1 MVKVLINL
9 KVEKYHGKEKR
20 TPFVVFKEYLIIS
33 IGLLLYALGWSTFLI
48 PNNLVG
54 GGVTGISAI
63 ILYATG
69 FSISYSYIIING
81 VLVLIALKVLG
92 KQFGV
97 KTVYAILIV
106 SLFFKIIPGLI
117 PAELIQ
123 DISIGNGKLLSA
135 IMGGV
140 CSGVG
145 IAITFTQ
152 GGSSGGTDII
162 ALMISKYRNISPGKL
177 ILYCDIIIIASSMLI
192 PDDSSLG
199 EKLAV
204 VIYGYI
210 LITVSSYTI
219 DLVLSGARQSIQIFI
234 FSKQYEE
241 IAERI
246 TSIGRGV
253 TVIDAMG
260 WFTKEK
266 GKVLMVIVRRTE
278 SNYVFR
284 IIREI
289 DKGAFISVGNVM
301 GVYGQGFDQIKK

>member
-1 MVKVLINL
+1 M
-9 KVEKYHGKEKR
+9 EKKRR
-20 TPFVVFKEYLIIS
+20 TPYIVLKEYLIIS

-192 PDDSSLG
+192 PDGSSLG

>member
-1 MVKVLINL
+1 M
-9 KVEKYHGKEKR
+9 EKKKR

>member
-1 MVKVLINL
+1 M
-9 KVEKYHGKEKR
+9 EKYHGKEKR

>member
-1 MVKVLINL
+1 M
-9 KVEKYHGKEKR
+9 EKKRR
-20 TPFVVFKEYLIIS
+20 TPFIVFKEYFIITF
-33 IGLLLYALGWSTFLI
+33 GLLLYAIGWSTFLI
-48 PNNLVG
+48 PNGLVG

-69 FSISYSYIIING
+69 FPISYSYIIING
-81 VLVLIALKVLG
+81 LLVAIALKVLG
-92 KQFGV
+92 KQFGA
-97 KTVYAILIV
+97 KTVYAVLIV
-106 SLFFKIIPGLI
+106 SVFFDILPGNIPQ
-117 PAELIQ
+117 ELIQ
-123 DISIGNGKLLSA
+123 DIAIGNGKLLSA
-135 IMGGV
+135 IIGGV

-162 ALMISKYRNISPGKL
+162 ALMIAKYRNISPGKL

-192 PDDSSLG
+192 PGNSTLG
-199 EKLAV
+199 EKLAI

-219 DLVLSGARQSIQIFI
+219 DLVLSGARQSLQIFI

-241 IAERI
+241 IADKI
-246 TSIGRGV
+246 TSMGRGV
-253 TVIDAMG
+253 TVVDAMG

-284 IIREI
+284 IVREV
-289 DKGAFISVGNVM
+289 DKNAFLSVGNVM
-301 GVYGQGFDQIKK
+301 GVYGQGFEQIKK

>member
-1 MVKVLINL
+1 M
-9 KVEKYHGKEKR
+9 EKKRR
-20 TPFVVFKEYLIIS
+20 TPYIVFKEYFIIS

-117 PAELIQ
+117 PPELIQ
-123 DISIGNGKLLSA
+123 DISVGNGKLLSA
-135 IMGGV
+135 IMGGI

-192 PDDSSLG
+192 PNHSSLG

-241 IAERI
+241 IADRI
-246 TSIGRGV
+246 TAIGRGV

-278 SNYVFR
+278 SNFVFR
-284 IIREI
+284 VIREI
-289 DKGAFISVGNVM
+289 DKSAFISVGNVM

>member
-1 MVKVLINL
+1 
-9 KVEKYHGKEKR
+9 
-20 TPFVVFKEYLIIS
+20 
-33 IGLLLYALGWSTFLI
+33 LYALGWSTFLI

>member
-1 MVKVLINL
+1 M
-9 KVEKYHGKEKR
+9 EKKRR
-20 TPFVVFKEYLIIS
+20 TPYIVFKEYFIIS

-117 PAELIQ
+117 PPELIQ

-192 PDDSSLG
+192 PNDSSLG

-241 IAERI
+241 IADRI
-246 TSIGRGV
+246 TAIGRGV

-278 SNYVFR
+278 SNFVFR
-284 IIREI
+284 VIREI
-289 DKGAFISVGNVM
+289 DKSAFISVGNVM

>member
-1 MVKVLINL
+1 M
-9 KVEKYHGKEKR
+9 EKKRR
-20 TPFVVFKEYLIIS
+20 TPYIVFKEYLIIS

-69 FSISYSYIIING
+69 FPISYSYIIING
-81 VLVLIALKVLG
+81 LLVAIALKVLG
-92 KQFGV
+92 KQFGA

-106 SLFFKIIPGLI
+106 SIFFKIIPGLI
-117 PAELIQ
+117 PTELIQ
-123 DISIGNGKLLSA
+123 DIAIGNGKLLSA

-177 ILYCDIIIIASSMLI
+177 ILYCDIVIIASSMLI
-192 PDDSSLG
+192 PDNSSLG

-219 DLVLSGARQSIQIFI
+219 DMVLSGARQSIQIFI

-246 TSIGRGV
+246 TAIGRGV

-266 GKVLMVIVRRTE
+266 GRVLMVIVRRTE
-278 SNYVFR
+278 SNFVFR
-284 IIREI
+284 IIREV
-289 DKGAFISVGNVM
+289 DKSAFISVGNVM

>member
-1 MVKVLINL
+1 M
-9 KVEKYHGKEKR
+9 EKKKR

-192 PDDSSLG
+192 PNDSSLG

-241 IAERI
+241 IADRI
-246 TSIGRGV
+246 TAIGRGV

-278 SNYVFR
+278 SNFVFR
-284 IIREI
+284 VIREI
-289 DKGAFISVGNVM
+289 DKSAFISVGNVM

>member
-1 MVKVLINL
+1 M
-9 KVEKYHGKEKR
+9 EKKRR
-20 TPFVVFKEYLIIS
+20 TPYIVFKEYLIIS

-106 SLFFKIIPGLI
+106 SVFFKIIPGLI
-117 PAELIQ
+117 PPELIQ

-177 ILYCDIIIIASSMLI
+177 ILYCDIVIIASSMLI
-192 PDDSSLG
+192 PGDSSLG

-241 IAERI
+241 IAEKI
-246 TSIGRGV
+246 TAIGRGV

-278 SNYVFR
+278 SNFVFR
-284 IIREI
+284 VIREV
-289 DKGAFISVGNVM
+289 DKSAFISVGNVM

>member
-1 MVKVLINL
+1 M
-9 KVEKYHGKEKR
+9 EKKKR
-20 TPFVVFKEYLIIS
+20 TPYIVFKEYLIIS

-69 FSISYSYIIING
+69 FPISYSYIIING
-81 VLVLIALKVLG
+81 LLVAIALKVLG

-106 SLFFKIIPGLI
+106 SIFFKVIPGLI
-117 PAELIQ
+117 PTELIQ
-123 DISIGNGKLLSA
+123 DIAIGNGKLLSA

-162 ALMISKYRNISPGKL
+162 ALMISKFRNISPGKL

-192 PDDSSLG
+192 PDNSSLG

-246 TSIGRGV
+246 TSLGRGV